1 MVSAVLDTIGAR
13 ADRSY
18 EDPSY
23 VDQWRRAF
31 ERKLRPVP
39 AT

>member
-1 MVSAVLDTIGAR
+1 MVSAVLDAIGAR
-13 ADRSY
+13 ADSGY

-23 VDQWRRAF
+23 VDRWRATFDR
-31 ERKLRPVP
+31 RLRPVP